1 MLRDLR
7 VKIRTRH
14 SRISSSGHQEFLGLS
29 KQFFHFVKSNTI
41 LSAVI
46 DELVA
51 RNPNILE
58 ELRTASPNVQVY
70 GETAE
75 QAATIAYTKWHAYA
89 NQDRSGEFYNH
100 VSGSGGFNA
109 GLDRYRDW
117 YVDPLFDYLD
127 EVLEDGNVILATL
140 IRYKKKIEWYRRDK
154 LFELFSNNQARGES
168 VLAKNMYEYLFD
180 QGIEFHVEP
189 QSASG
194 WPDVVSLENSDHPF
208 IGDIKIF
215 DGIARNSTYVRKGLY
230 QVYRYCQD
238 YNESLGYLIAFN
250 VSDKQLRFE
259 MQSSES
265 VPRFEYNHKT
275 IFIIIIDIHKYEET
289 ASKRPIPETV
299 TISAEE
305 MVRFIKDEEESK
317 APQTTP

>member
-7 VKIRTRH
+7 VKIRNRH

-29 KQFFHFVKSNTI
+29 KQFFHFVEGNVI
-41 LSAVI
+41 LSSI
-46 DELVA
+46 INELVA
-51 RNPNILE
+51 RNPKALE
-58 ELRTASPNVQVY
+58 EVRTAPINTQVY
-70 GETAE
+70 GATAE
-75 QAATIAYTKWHAYA
+75 EAATIAYAKWHAYA
-89 NQDRSGEFYNH
+89 NQDKQAEFYNH
-100 VSGSGGFNA
+100 ASVSGGFNA

-127 EVLEDGNVILATL
+127 EILEDGNIVLATL

-154 LFELFSNNQARGES
+154 LFRLFSNNQARGES

-215 DGIARNSTYVRKGLY
+215 DGSARNSTYLRKGLY
-230 QVYRYCQD
+230 QVYHYCLD

-250 VSDKQLRFE
+250 VSDKQLGFE

-275 IFIIIIDIHKYEET
+275 IFIIVIDIHEHEET

-305 MVRFIKDEEESK
+305 MVRFINEEESK
-317 APQTTP
+317 APHTTP